1 MRRLLP
7 EPAADLDLAG
17 LAAHYAY
24 PPAGS
29 VRANMVSSLDGAV
42 SVDGTSGGLSGS
54 ADRQVFSMLRALC
67 DVVLVGAGTA
77 RTEDYGPPRATPALA
92 RFRPSSRPAPALALV
107 TRSADLDPGARVFA
121 DPANRPLVLTC
132 EAADAR
138 RRAALA
144 EVAEVLVAGDSDV
157 DLRVGLAELRGR
169 GLLCVLTEG
178 GPSLLGSLA
187 SVDLLDE
194 LALSLAPLVVG
205 GDAGRIARSTRP
217 LMSRWRPRG
226 LLESDGT
233 LFAHYL
239 RDRT

>member
-1 MRRLLP
+1 
-7 EPAADLDLAG
+7 
-17 LAAHYAY
+17 
-24 PPAGS
+24 
-29 VRANMVSSLDGAV
+29 
-42 SVDGTSGGLSGS
+42 
-54 ADRQVFSMLRALC
+54 FSMLRALC

-77 RTEDYGPPRATPALA
+77 RTEDYRPPRAAPELA
-92 RFRPSSRPAPALALV
+92 RFRPSSRPTPALALV
-107 TRSADLDPGARVFA
+107 TRNADLDPNARVFA

-157 DLRVGLAELRGR
+157 DLHAALAELRGR

-178 GPSLLGSLA
+178 GPTLLGSLA

-194 LALSLAPLVVG
+194 LALSLAPIVVC
-205 GDAGRIARSTRP
+205 GDAGRIARSP
-217 LMSRWRPRG
+217 QPQMSRWRPRG